1 VETTRR
7 NLLHRT
13 HCLGLLALLA
23 VWITGSRAI
32 GQQPAV
38 AAGDFNNVGGISIN
52 ADGLLDNAS
61 LDAQGRLSQLR
72 AAALEKIPAD
82 LRGTVA
88 LRKLSLRGLEAAIS
102 QCAKNGKPLPEQ
114 IRFLGGLQGIRYVL
128 VYPERH
134 DIVLVGPGEGWK
146 VDARGNMVGTTTGR
160 PVLLLDDLLVALRT
174 AEQAARGGITCSID
188 PTAEG
193 LRQLRGY
200 VATLHTIGD
209 PDTTAANIAKTLGP
223 QNITFSGVPV
233 TSHFARVLVAADYR
247 MKRLAMGFEPA
258 PVRGL
263 PSFLAMMKAGGKGM
277 SSMLPRW
284 WLEPKYDALLR
295 DADGLAWEL
304 RGSSVKAMTEED
316 FLKTTGSR
324 EHTGKA
330 NPVAQRWADNM
341 TAKYDE
347 LAVAEPIF
355 GDLRNCMELAIVG
368 AMVVKE
374 NLATKAGFSMPVL
387 MDSNLLK
394 PDAYA
399 APKQVDSKA
408 SLLKKGHNWLI
419 SASGGVTIQSWM
431 VVDRAEKS
439 DAPAAMRAKLSSG
452 ATTAWCWN

>member
-1 VETTRR
+1 M
-7 NLLHRT
+7 
-13 HCLGLLALLA
+13 ALLT
-23 VWITGSRAI
+23 VWATGSRAI
-32 GQQPAV
+32 AQQPVV
-38 AAGDFNNVGGISIN
+38 AANGFNNVGGISIN

-355 GDLRNCMELAIVG
+355 GDLRICMELAIVG

-394 PDAYA
+394 SDAYA